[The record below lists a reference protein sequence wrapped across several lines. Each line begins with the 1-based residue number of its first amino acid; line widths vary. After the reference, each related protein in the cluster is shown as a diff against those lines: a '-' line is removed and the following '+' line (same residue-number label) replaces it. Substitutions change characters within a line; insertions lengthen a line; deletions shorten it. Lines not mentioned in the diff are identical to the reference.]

1 MIRDTLAT
9 LPAPTAA
16 QRDIA
21 GLARDVATHDA
32 HAAEVA
38 ALNAIELRQGPTT
51 APLAV
56 PFRVGAW
63 NLERC
68 LFPGAAAAHAR
79 DCDVLLL
86 SEMDC
91 GMARTAQVHTTAEV
105 AAPLGMGH
113 AYAVEFVETGL
124 GSPGERKFCTDQ
136 HNEMGLHGNAVLA
149 RTTLA
154 APFALR
160 LHGHRQWFGD
170 AEQPRLGE
178 RIAIGARIET
188 AAGPLLVVAVHLESA
203 SSAAHR
209 QAQVGGLIDTL
220 DTAFPGLPVLIGGD
234 LNTGNH
240 AGGDWRAEGLFAL
253 AEAAGFTRHGG
264 DEETPTTRPSL
275 ITRWPERAMKLDW
288 FLARGVTLG
297 PVEIRPSLAPDGTP
311 LSDHDMIVA
320 DILGL
325 SSVG

>member
-1 MIRDTLAT
+1 M
-9 LPAPTAA
+9 
-16 QRDIA
+16 
-21 GLARDVATHDA
+21 
-32 HAAEVA
+32 
-38 ALNAIELRQGPTT
+38 
-51 APLAV
+51 

-68 LFPGAAAAHAR
+68 LFPPASAAHAS

-91 GMARTAQVHTTAEV
+91 GMARTGQSHTTAEV
-105 AAPLGMGH
+105 AGKLDMGY

-124 GSPGERKFCTDQ
+124 GSPIEAEFCADTQ
-136 HNEMGLHGNAVLA
+136 NAIGFHGNAVLSRA
-149 RTTLA
+149 DLG

-160 LHGHRQWFGD
+160 LHGHRQWFDD
-170 AEQPRLGE
+170 AEQPRVGE
-178 RIAIGARIET
+178 RIAIGARVET
-188 AAGPLLVVAVHLESA
+188 AAGPMLLIAAHLESA
-203 SSAAHR
+203 CSAAHR
-209 QAQVGGLIDTL
+209 QAQIAGLIDAL
-220 DTAFPGLPVLIGGD
+220 DTEFPGLPALIGGD

-240 AGGDWRAEGLFAL
+240 AGGNWRAEGLFAL

-264 DEETPTTRPSL
+264 DEAVPTTRPSL

-297 PVEIRPSLAPDGTP
+297 PVEIRSSIAPDGTP

-320 DILGL
+320 DVLRLSLGK
-325 SSVG
+325 